1 MAGWK
6 AWVSEAKS
14 ADVHRD
20 SDESQTLLDL
30 SLSFDSHQ
38 LRTPPGLPQRVNNV
52 LGREFAHDQSLI
64 TSKSCLD
71 GFRIDPLNVFN
82 ASSTAT
88 VHFHDKFYVLHS
100 SSLSVAIPACRRK
113 SPHGKK
119 LPGNDLS
126 PPGNFVFPLDDL
138 YVLGLEALG
147 CLGDG
152 KLYRLAFLQ
161 AAESI

>member
-38 LRTPPGLPQRVNNV
+38 LRTPPGLPQRVDNV

-71 GFRIDPLNVFN
+71 GFRIDPLNIFN
-82 ASSTAT
+82 ASSTTA

-100 SSLSVAIPACRRK
+100 SSLSVANSCLQKEIARMGKNCPAAICRLRAI
-113 SPHGKK
+113 
-119 LPGNDLS
+119 LY
-126 PPGNFVFPLDDL
+126 FP
-138 YVLGLEALG
+138 
-147 CLGDG
+147 
-152 KLYRLAFLQ
+152 
-161 AAESI
+161 